1 MTTML
6 ASGDQFP
13 DITLNG
19 ADGSQIQLPSD
30 LITHYPSCF
39 FTAATGDPIAAGC

>member
-6 ASGDQFP
+6 TSGDQFP
-13 DITLNG
+13 NITLNG

-30 LITHYPSCF
+30 LITPYTIVLFYRGHW
-39 FTAATGDPIAAGC
+39 